1 MPVDAVV
8 PASANSR
15 IFFVM
20 NKHGDLVPFE
30 DNLGSVYDNS
40 HSSDTMI
47 TNGMKIVVLS
57 EQMWVSMVEARNI
70 ASDTGR
76 INRRCL
82 ERVSGLD

>member
-1 MPVDAVV
+1 MLPWSYVQQLGNNEVMPVDAVV

-20 NKHGDLVPFE
+20 NSTGDLVPFE
-30 DNLGSVYDNS
+30 DNLGSVYENR

-57 EQMWVSMVEARNI
+57 EQMWSPW
-70 ASDTGR
+70 
-76 INRRCL
+76 
-82 ERVSGLD
+82 